1 MIHSLQ
7 YINPDQSIL
16 RLSPEQI
23 QEPFTVLEDLC
34 TDFSLGQLR
43 NSLSETLEI
52 CLMED
57 DIFRDADKRA
67 QVISVYKGLEKLVEA
82 AFIIVSQR
90 QGRGIYE
97 KGSFLQEH
105 K

>member
-1 MIHSLQ
+1 MIQSLQ

-16 RLSPEQI
+16 RLSPEEI
-23 QEPFTVLEDLC
+23 REPFSILEDLC
-34 TDFSLGQLR
+34 ADFSLSQLR

-67 QVISVYKGLEKLVEA
+67 QVISVYKIMERLVEA
-82 AFIIVSQR
+82 VFVIISYR
-90 QGRGIYE
+90 TR
-97 KGSFLQEH
+97 
-105 K
+105 